1 MAAKIVK
8 GIVLI
13 IALASLVSCGG
24 GGGGSDSASTDAGT
38 TPLDEGNIS
47 TQTGTYAI
55 RSMRITYST
64 GQVVDSS
71 DFDKFESY
79 MTLDFSRNKLTMLL
93 SWEDEEL
100 GDFYN
105 YDESDLNDSS
115 STTVGDIYITQTGN
129 YDLTIYYNNLCDTNY
144 CADMLLRIRKTSDT
158 VKTLLERPA
167 NNNEELFSN
176 ENLING
182 ILNYAIQQ

>member
-1 MAAKIVK
+1 MEKLL
-8 GIVLI
+8 LI
-13 IALASLVSCGG
+13 LLVPFLFACGS
-24 GGGGSDSASTDAGT
+24 GGGGSDTASTVDGT
-38 TPLDEGNIS
+38 TPLVEGDTS

-71 DFDKFESY
+71 SFDKFESY
-79 MTLDFSRNKLTMLL
+79 LTLDYSSNKLTMLL

-105 YDESDLNDSS
+105 YDESSLNDSS
-115 STTVGDIYITQTGN
+115 SATVGDIYVTQTGD
-129 YDLTIYYNNLCDTNY
+129 YDITIFYNNLCDTNY

-158 VKTLLERPA
+158 VENLLQRPA
-167 NNNEELFSN
+167 NRNEGVSSN
-176 ENLING
+176 EKFIND
-182 ILNYAIQQ
+182 ILSYAVPK